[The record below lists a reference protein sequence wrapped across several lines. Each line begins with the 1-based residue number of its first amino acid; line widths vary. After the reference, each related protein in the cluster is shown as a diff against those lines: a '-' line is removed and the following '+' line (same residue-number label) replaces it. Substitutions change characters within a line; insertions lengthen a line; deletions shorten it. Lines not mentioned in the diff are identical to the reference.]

1 MSCEGTSFK
10 EEKKDYLI
18 GLDIYLCPV
27 REQRSGKE
35 KGLVNR
41 VEV

>member
-1 MSCEGTSFK
+1 MSREGTSFE

-18 GLDIYLCPV
+18 GFVIYLCPV

-35 KGLVNR
+35 KRLVNR
-41 VEV
+41 VKV

>member
-1 MSCEGTSFK
+1 MSCEGTVFE

-27 REQRSGKE
+27 REQRSRKE